1 MEMVEGKR
9 GRFAKNGVRYNMIC
23 SLDETRAEAES
34 NAFSLGYT
42 KIDPL
47 TLQKEKQKK
56 NIAAARYEAEFGGF
70 TDPSS
75 GLFVRTDN
83 RTRPLLTAAA
93 IRAVSDPSYEV
104 ANWKTSEG
112 SFITLPNAMILA
124 LDQAVRD
131 FIAAQFAKEAALYAQ
146 IDSATTSEEVRAITW
161 T

>member
-1 MEMVEGKR
+1 MQVVETKFGRFRKDGKR
-9 GRFAKNGVRYNMIC
+9 YRIRPDAGQTQQER
-23 SLDETRAEAES
+23 TAEAV
-34 NAFSLGYT
+34 AAGYVVDV
-42 KIDPL
+42 IGAHRL
-47 TLQKEKQKK
+47 EKKTE
-56 NIAAARYEAEFGGF
+56 IAAARYEAEFGGF
-70 TDPSS
+70 TDPTS

-124 LDQAVRD
+124 LDQTVRD